1 MTNEWVIEK
10 FWTHIFVVIKK
21 GFGVEGNF
29 VIIWNSLVLYLFCKY
44 VNVSNVHFRQLEDE
58 LQAKEKEWRAKTDEW
73 RAAID
78 KLQEEVHTQ
87 QKLLSVNLS
96 KPPQSQNEAYMQ
108 HEIARVV
115 NENLVCLDKVMI
127 LNVLKLKH
135 FINKNLLYVVKSFK
149 CV

>member
-1 MTNEWVIEK
+1 M
-10 FWTHIFVVIKK
+10 
-21 GFGVEGNF
+21 
-29 VIIWNSLVLYLFCKY
+29 FCKY